1 MFNFSVVF
9 AVKLASR
16 YICFKYLDCV
26 KRVIFQ
32 ASDMAKI
39 LRINVLAFCRDIAR
53 NKDFR
58 QRYLCLP
65 EAVDKICC
73 LRSTRIRLHNSK

>member
-16 YICFKYLDCV
+16 YVCFKYLDCV

-39 LRINVLAFCRDIAR
+39 LRICRDIAR

-65 EAVDKICC
+65 EVVDKICC

>member
-1 MFNFSVVF
+1 MLNSTFETGLSVVF

-16 YICFKYLDCV
+16 YICFEYLDCV

-39 LRINVLAFCRDIAR
+39 SDMAD
-53 NKDFR
+53 
-58 QRYLCLP
+58 
-65 EAVDKICC
+65 
-73 LRSTRIRLHNSK
+73 

>member
-16 YICFKYLDCV
+16 YVCFKYLDCV

-39 LRINVLAFCRDIAR
+39 LSLRINVLVI
-53 NKDFR
+53 
-58 QRYLCLP
+58 L
-65 EAVDKICC
+65 
-73 LRSTRIRLHNSK
+73 

>member
-1 MFNFSVVF
+1 MFNFSVVC

-39 LRINVLAFCRDIAR
+39 LRINDIGR
-53 NKDFR
+53 NTDFG
-58 QRYLCLP
+58 QRYLCLL
-65 EAVDKICC
+65 EVVDKI
-73 LRSTRIRLHNSK
+73 LFTPNTHKIT

>member
-1 MFNFSVVF
+1 MFNFSAVF

-16 YICFKYLDCV
+16 YICFKYLDGV

-39 LRINVLAFCRDIAR
+39 LRLDLLVIL
-53 NKDFR
+53 
-58 QRYLCLP
+58 
-65 EAVDKICC
+65 
-73 LRSTRIRLHNSK
+73 

>member
-1 MFNFSVVF
+1 MDEDPWTVFNFSVVF

-39 LRINVLAFCRDIAR
+39 LRLIAR

-65 EAVDKICC
+65 EVVDKICC

>member
-32 ASDMAKI
+32 ASDMAKM
-39 LRINVLAFCRDIAR
+39 LRLNVLVI
-53 NKDFR
+53 
-58 QRYLCLP
+58 L
-65 EAVDKICC
+65 
-73 LRSTRIRLHNSK
+73 